1 LIQQCTAGAPVG
13 SAFSRSFDRERRSGS
28 NCSREQART
37 LASAGLA
44 ALRLGGLCG
53 VVVAVRGF
61 LRNGGCVGIGMC
73 AVVRV
78 HEFAESQSGH
88 QQYRHRP
95 AIEVSTLHGV
105 QGSRR

>member
-1 LIQQCTAGAPVG
+1 
-13 SAFSRSFDRERRSGS
+13 
-28 NCSREQART
+28 
-37 LASAGLA
+37 
-44 ALRLGGLCG
+44 
-53 VVVAVRGF
+53 
-61 LRNGGCVGIGMC
+61 MC